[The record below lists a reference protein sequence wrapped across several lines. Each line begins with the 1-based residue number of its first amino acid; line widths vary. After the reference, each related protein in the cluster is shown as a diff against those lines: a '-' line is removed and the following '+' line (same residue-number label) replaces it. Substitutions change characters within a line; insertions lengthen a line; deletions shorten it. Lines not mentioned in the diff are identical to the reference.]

1 MIGREPEVAAVATF
15 LGAAPPP
22 GPRALVLAGVPGIG
36 KTTILR
42 DALLRASATD
52 VRALVA
58 RPAAGEQ
65 ELPFSALGDL
75 LAALPEDAFATLP
88 QPQQSA
94 LAAALGRGES
104 GGAVDEHLVARGVLG
119 LLERESAGGG
129 LVLVVD
135 DAQWLDR
142 PSGAVLAFALRRIDP
157 APIRVLVATRAEA
170 GAPAELP
177 LGLAGWSDVRRVG
190 IGPLST
196 TEVGALLRERLELRL
211 PRPRVEA
218 IREASGGNPLLAL
231 ELARAG
237 EGTRET
243 LATTLPAALEARL
256 AALDEDTREVLGF
269 AAAALR
275 PSPEL
280 LFRAG
285 VERSRL
291 EAALATSLL
300 EAERERLWFSHP
312 ALGTAAYGLLEPG
325 MRRQV
330 HARLAAASSNAVERG
345 HHVARSLLG
354 RDDGAAQ
361 LLDDAAD
368 EAARLGDHAG
378 AAAFLVKAAE
388 ATVEREGD
396 AAHERELRAADELE
410 LAGDVRGAASL
421 AQDLLPR
428 LTEGVARARARR
440 TFVWA
445 SIGDGLSYEAA
456 LDEFALAVA
465 DAEGDER
472 VQAGLRL
479 SMGEICCGL
488 CRLDEA
494 VQHTRAAIELA
505 ERSGDV
511 ATATTALAQLGFAES
526 MLGLGVTDSAR
537 QALARWDGTLG
548 ASSPPQM
555 ELACALL
562 HAAEFDEAAR
572 LFESVIALAQEQ
584 GVEAVEVVARAHLA
598 ETQLRAGRW
607 AEALVNSRS
616 AVEHARQ
623 AAIGQIVTGVS
634 YALAMTQALLGQHD
648 EARRVAGEALA
659 DAEATQDFWFRISH
673 RAVLGLVA
681 LAEDDPEAA
690 VDVLE
695 PAWEL
700 MIEQRLGDL
709 SIFPIAPL
717 LAESLATVGRLAD
730 ALAVA
735 ATLRAS
741 PVGGGAWCRAVAS
754 RSEALVAS
762 AQGDHAAARTL
773 VAAALEAHDDLAEP
787 FEHAR
792 TLALAGGIERRARS
806 WGSARA
812 LLVDALDR
820 FDELGAARWAE
831 RAAAQIARLP
841 GRRPADGQALTTR
854 ELDVAALVAAG
865 LTNKEVA
872 ARLFLSLS
880 TVEANLSKVYAK
892 LAVRSRSE
900 LAGRLRR

>member
-1 MIGREPEVAAVATF
+1 MIGRESEAAAVAAF
-15 LGAAPPP
+15 LGAAPPL
-22 GPRALVLAGVPGIG
+22 GPRALVVEGAPGIG
-36 KTTILR
+36 KTTIVR
-42 DALLRASATD
+42 DALLRASATG

-58 RPAAGEQ
+58 WPAAGEQ

-75 LAALPEDAFATLP
+75 LGSLPDDAFASLP
-88 QPQQSA
+88 RPQQSA

-104 GGAVDEHLVARGVLG
+104 GGAVDEHLIARGVLG
-119 LLERESAGGG
+119 LLQRESAGGD

-142 PSGAVLAFALRRIDP
+142 PSAATLAFALRRVDS
-157 APIRVLVATRAEA
+157 APIRVLAAMRAEQ
-170 GAPAELP
+170 GVPADLP
-177 LGLAGWSDVRRVG
+177 LGLAGWSDFRRVSV
-190 IGPLST
+190 GPLST
-196 TEVGALLRERLELRL
+196 TEIGALLREQLELHL

-218 IREASGGNPLLAL
+218 IAEASGGNPLLAL
-231 ELARAG
+231 ELARLG
-237 EGTRET
+237 DGDHEN
-243 LATTLPAALEARL
+243 LATTLSAALEVRL
-256 AALDEDTREVLGF
+256 AALDEDTRTVLGF

-280 LFRAG
+280 LLRAG
-285 VERSRL
+285 VGRRRL
-291 EAALATSLL
+291 EASLATSLL
-300 EAERERLWFSHP
+300 EAEGERLWFAHP
-312 ALGTAAYGLLEPG
+312 ALRTAAYARLEPG
-325 MRRQV
+325 ARRQI
-330 HARLAAASSNAVERG
+330 HASLAAASLDAVERG

-354 RDDGAAQ
+354 RDDEAAQ

-378 AAAFLVKAAE
+378 AAAFLLKAAE
-388 ATVEREGD
+388 STAEPQGQ

-410 LAGDVRGAASL
+410 LAGDVRGAAAL
-421 AQDLLPR
+421 AQELLAR
-428 LTEGVARARARR
+428 LPQGVARARARR

-445 SIGDGLSYEAA
+445 SIGDALSYGDA
-456 LDEFALAVA
+456 LIELAVA
-465 DAEGDER
+465 VEDAAGDEC

-479 SMGEICCGL
+479 AMGEICCGL

-494 VQHTRAAIELA
+494 VEHTRAAIELA

-511 ATATTALAQLGFAES
+511 ATATTGLAQLGFAES
-526 MLGLGVTDSAR
+526 MLGLGVAESSW
-537 QALARWDGTLG
+537 QALARWDGSLG

-562 HAAEFDEAAR
+562 HATEFDEAAQ
-572 LFESVIALAQEQ
+572 LFETVIALAQER
-584 GVEAVEVVARAHLA
+584 GVEAIEVVARAHLA

-607 AEALVNSRS
+607 ADALVNSRY

-634 YALAMTQALLGQHD
+634 YALAMTHALLGQHG
-648 EARRVAGEALA
+648 EARRLAGEALTE
-659 DAEATQDFWFRISH
+659 AEATHDFWFRISH

-681 LAEDDPEAA
+681 LAEDDPQAA
-690 VDVLE
+690 VDFLE
-695 PAWEL
+695 PAWNL

-709 SIFPIAPL
+709 SIFPIAQT
-717 LAESLATVGRLAD
+717 LAEALAAVGRLDD

-735 ATLRAS
+735 MTLRAS
-741 PVGGGAWCRAVAS
+741 PVGRGPWCRAVAS

-762 AQGDHAAARTL
+762 VRGDHAAARAL
-773 VAAALEAHDDLAEP
+773 MASALEAHDELPEP

-792 TLALAGGIERRARS
+792 TLLLAGGIERRARS
-806 WGSARA
+806 WGAARA
-812 LLVDALDR
+812 LLVAALDR

-831 RAAAQIARLP
+831 KAALQIARMP
-841 GRRPADGQALTTR
+841 GRRPHDKRVLTAR
-854 ELDVAALVAAG
+854 EQEVAELVAAG

-892 LAVRSRSE
+892 LAVRSRTE